1 MARFSS
7 ASSQASSVMKEVQGG
22 EVQSVGTV
30 RNYEAALTTVAE
42 YVKEERIC
50 SNGLRELSPEQA
62 ITYLEQRAESVSQST
77 LNMERQAIQCMMQHV
92 TNKLEPQQTLTV
104 VKSELE
110 QALSSR
116 SYTQNQITEITNRMT
131 DKNSI
136 PTEICNKAGLRAHE
150 IYTLRPIAEQSPDVR
165 PEHANKFSGRTDETK
180 SYTVTGKGGLCRE
193 VKIPTELAE
202 KLESYRLDTPERVV
216 DRNINYD
223 RAYDIN
229 GGQKLSSS
237 FSNASTRI
245 LGFSHGIHGLRHTY
259 AQERLGELMRD
270 KNLTYSNA
278 LEVVSQELGHFR
290 PDITEVYLR

>member
-7 ASSQASSVMKEVQGG
+7 PASQAASVMKEVQGN
-22 EVQSVGTV
+22 QIRSVGTV
-30 RNYEAALTTVAE
+30 RNYEGALTTVAE
-42 YVKEERIC
+42 YVKAERIC
-50 SNGLRELSPEQA
+50 SNGLRELTPEQA

-92 TNKLEPQQTLTV
+92 TDKLSPQQTITV
-104 VKSELE
+104 IKSELE
-110 QALSSR
+110 QALLSR
-116 SYTQNQITEITNRMT
+116 AYTQEQISVITDRMR

-150 IYTLRPIAEQSPDVR
+150 IYTLRPTAEQAPDVR
-165 PEHANKFSGRTDETK
+165 PEHPDKFRGREAI
-180 SYTVTGKGGLCRE
+180 SYTVTGKGGLTRE
-193 VKIPTELAE
+193 VQIPTELAE
-202 KLESYRLDTPERVV
+202 RLESYRLDTPERVT

-237 FSNASTRI
+237 FSSASNRV

-259 AQERLGELMRD
+259 AQERLGELMREIHLD
-270 KNLTYSNA
+270 YFNA
-278 LEVVSQELGHFR
+278 REVISQELGHFR